1 MRTIVEAIQQLK
13 ALGKLQGA
21 IQEIK
26 LDLSGLLAFEA
37 QGNMLELQRPGC
49 KVSGDDRDRD
59 V

>member
-1 MRTIVEAIQQLK
+1 MEAIQQLK

-37 QGNMLELQRPGC
+37 QGNVLELQRPGC
-49 KVSGDDRDRD
+49 KVSGDDRGRD